1 MSFDEELVPEIV
13 AGIRHHYHGLFQFGA
28 PDVVVVNVDKDSVW
42 TRKAVIPDA
51 GNMSRPTPREAA
63 AAVRPEPD
71 EPQGDVPDAAAPD
84 VRHPGRGGLQPGDR
98 SEEVLPA
105 RTCIASRSPTS
116 RRASR
121 SMSARSPSR
130 SCATCRRSSRPRR
143 TCCRPS
149 STPSSRRRADG
160 SRRHVR
166 SHVWEGSD
174 GRTGRTD
181 TAIPLTVLTGF
192 LGAGKT
198 TLLNR
203 ILTGDHGLR
212 IAVLVNDF
220 GSINI
225 DADLVV
231 GVESDGDIISLANG
245 CVCCNVRDDLVTAVT
260 QVMTR
265 PEQPEYIL
273 LEASGVAEPS
283 SIALTFMGDDLR
295 DRIRLD
301 SIMCVVDAEQ
311 VFAVPEMME
320 LKLRQV
326 AFADMLIL
334 NKVDLVTPEE
344 IEQIK
349 AWLDDRFHRY
359 RLVEA
364 SGGDVPLEILLS
376 VGRFDPSQLEAHL
389 RPTARP
395 RDATIRSGHH
405 VHDDRHDH
413 SQVFRTWSY
422 ETDAAPVPGSAA
434 GVGAQAAGQRL
445 PMQGRRSHRRG
456 TGPTGHPPGRRQ
468 AGRHRGRAANG
479 MVETRGPGSSSS
491 AQPTAWMK
499 LRYAQYSTNVRCGR

>member
-1 MSFDEELVPEIV
+1 M
-13 AGIRHHYHGLFQFGA
+13 
-28 PDVVVVNVDKDSVW
+28 
-42 TRKAVIPDA
+42 
-51 GNMSRPTPREAA
+51 
-63 AAVRPEPD
+63 
-71 EPQGDVPDAAAPD
+71 
-84 VRHPGRGGLQPGDR
+84 
-98 SEEVLPA
+98 
-105 RTCIASRSPTS
+105 
-116 RRASR
+116 
-121 SMSARSPSR
+121 
-130 SCATCRRSSRPRR
+130 
-143 TCCRPS
+143 
-149 STPSSRRRADG
+149 
-160 SRRHVR
+160 
-166 SHVWEGSD
+166 
-174 GRTGRTD
+174 
-181 TAIPLTVLTGF
+181 LTGF

-260 QVMTR
+260 QMMTR

-283 SIALTFMGDDLR
+283 GIALTFMDEGLR

-320 LKLRQV
+320 LKLRQI

-334 NKVDLVTPEE
+334 NKVDLVTPAE
-344 IEQIK
+344 IERIK

-364 SGGDVPLEILLS
+364 CGGDVPLEILLS
-376 VGRFDPSQLEAHL
+376 VGRFDPSRLDGTP
-389 RPTARP
+389 RPTSPTILTTAMIRLRASRP
-395 RDATIRSGHH
+395 WH
-405 VHDDRHDH
+405 RHDH

-422 ETDAAPVPGSAA
+422 ETDAAALPRGAA
-434 GVGAQAAGQRL
+434 GVGAQAAGQRV
-445 PMQGRRSHRRG
+445 PMQGRGPHRRG

-468 AGRHRGRAANG
+468 ASGHRSRRRMERPGTADPDRRHRRRRWNRRSGVARGLRRLSGASVNSAMRSTPGEPTKMERAGIEPA
-479 MVETRGPGSSSS
+479 TSSL
-491 AQPTAWMK
+491 QNQRRP
-499 LRYAQYSTNVRCGR
+499 CGRFAYLPIRLT